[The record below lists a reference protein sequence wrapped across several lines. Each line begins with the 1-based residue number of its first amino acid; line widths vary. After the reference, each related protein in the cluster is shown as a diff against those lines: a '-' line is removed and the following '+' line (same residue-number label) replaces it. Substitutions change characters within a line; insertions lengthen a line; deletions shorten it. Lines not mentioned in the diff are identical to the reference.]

1 MNKDAKP
8 INKGYGI
15 VMRLRHIE
23 IFQAI
28 RQTGSISAAAQLLHV
43 SQPAVTKVL
52 QHAEQ
57 QLGFPLFLRVRGK
70 LQATPEALELEREVD
85 KVTESLQGVRRL
97 AQSLRREPG
106 HSLRIGATPALALSL
121 LPPAIQQWTAQFPDI
136 ACELS
141 SAHSRELMQ
150 NLLMREVD
158 VALTLQLPDHPGLKA
173 KALAS
178 GVLVALAPKGYWPEK
193 DSGQPLPLL
202 ALAGAPLI
210 GLSSADPLAAR
221 LDSYLEAVEPPP
233 RVRIAVQTYSLARAM
248 VESGAGVAVIDP
260 FTALGASSATTTIR
274 PLAPPLPITL
284 YAVTRATEPPP
295 HTLGDLLQIFS
306 SRAQIQLQTLVPC
319 GSELARDSGVTV
331 NKDAD

>member
-1 MNKDAKP
+1 MHKDGNP
-8 INKGYGI
+8 INKGYGLA
-15 VMRLRHIE
+15 MRLRHIE

-43 SQPAVTKVL
+43 SQPAVSKVL

-57 QLGFPLFLRVRGK
+57 QLGFALFLRVRGK
-70 LQATPEALELEREVD
+70 LQPTPEALELEREVD
-85 KVTESLQGVRRL
+85 KVSESLQGVRRL

-121 LPPAIQQWTAQFPDI
+121 LPPAIHEWTRRYPDI

-141 SAHSRELMQ
+141 SAHSRELVQ

-158 VALTLQLPDHPGLKA
+158 VALTLQPPDHPALKA
-173 KALAS
+173 QALAS
-178 GVLVALAPKGYWPEK
+178 GVLVALAPEGYWPTTEA
-193 DSGQPLPLL
+193 GTPLPLM
-202 ALAGAPLI
+202 ALADAPMI

-233 RVRIAVQTYSLARAM
+233 RIRIAVQTYSLARAM

-260 FTALGASSATTTIR
+260 FTALGASPGTTTLR

-284 YAVTRATEPPP
+284 YAVTRASEPPP
-295 HTLGDLLQIFS
+295 HTLDELLQIFS
-306 SRAQIQLQTLVPC
+306 RRAREQLDNLMPGQP
-319 GSELARDSGVTV
+319 
-331 NKDAD
+331 

>member
-1 MNKDAKP
+1 MNKDASP
-8 INKGYGI
+8 INKGYGLA
-15 VMRLRHIE
+15 MRLRHIE

-28 RQTGSISAAAQLLHV
+28 RQTGTVSGAAQLLHV
-43 SQPAVTKVL
+43 SQPAVSKVL

-85 KVTESLQGVRRL
+85 KVSESLQGVRRL
-97 AQSLRREPG
+97 AQNLRRAPG

-121 LPPAIQQWTAQFPDI
+121 LPPAIHEWTTRYPDI

-141 SAHSRELMQ
+141 SAHSRELTQ

-173 KALAS
+173 EALAS
-178 GVLVALAPKGYWPEK
+178 GVLVALAPKGYWPEEDAGK
-193 DSGQPLPLL
+193 PLSLI

-233 RVRIAVQTYSLARAM
+233 RVHIAVQTYSLARAM
-248 VESGAGVAVIDP
+248 VESGAGLAVIDP
-260 FTALGASSATTTIR
+260 FTALGASPSVTTIR

-284 YAVTRATEPPP
+284 YAVTRAAEPPP
-295 HTLGDLLQIFS
+295 HTLNDLLRIFS
-306 SRAQIQLQTLVPC
+306 RRAQEQLEHLIPLNT
-319 GSELARDSGVTV
+319 
-331 NKDAD
+331 

>member
-1 MNKDAKP
+1 
-8 INKGYGI
+8 
-15 VMRLRHIE
+15 MRLRHIE

-121 LPPAIQQWTAQFPDI
+121 LPPAIHEWTERYPDI

-141 SAHSRELMQ
+141 SAHSRELVQ

-158 VALTLQLPDHPGLKA
+158 VALTLQRPDHPGLKA
-173 KALAS
+173 QALAS
-178 GVLVALAPKGYWPEK
+178 GVLVALAPAGYWSAAEV
-193 DSGQPLPLL
+193 GTPLPLM
-202 ALAGAPLI
+202 ALADAPLI

-221 LDSYLEAVEPPP
+221 LDSYLEAVAPPP

-248 VESGAGVAVIDP
+248 VESGAGLAVIDP
-260 FTALGASSATTTIR
+260 FTALGASSTATAIR
-274 PLAPPLPITL
+274 PLTPPLPITL

-295 HTLGDLLQIFS
+295 HTLNDLLQVFGR
-306 SRAQIQLQTLVPC
+306 RAQEQLDRLIPAQR
-319 GSELARDSGVTV
+319 EMQE
-331 NKDAD
+331 

>member
-1 MNKDAKP
+1 
-8 INKGYGI
+8 
-15 VMRLRHIE
+15 MRLRHIE

-28 RQTGSISAAAQLLHV
+28 RQTGSVSGAAQLLHV
-43 SQPAVTKVL
+43 SQPAVSKVL

-106 HSLRIGATPALALSL
+106 HSVRIGAIPALALSL
-121 LPPAIQQWTAQFPDI
+121 LPPAINEWTQRYPDI
-136 ACELS
+136 VCELS

-158 VALTLQLPDHPGLKA
+158 VALTLQPPDHPGLKA
-173 KALAS
+173 QVLAC
-178 GVLVALAPKGYWPEK
+178 GVLVALAPLGYWA
-193 DSGQPLPLL
+193 DDALGQPLPLIE
-202 ALAGAPLI
+202 LAGAPLI

-248 VESGAGVAVIDP
+248 VESGAGLAVIDP
-260 FTALGASSATTTIR
+260 FTALGASPATTAIR
-274 PLAPPLPITL
+274 PLAPALPITL
-284 YAVTRATEPPP
+284 YAVTRADESPP
-295 HTLGDLLQIFS
+295 HTLSDLLQVFS
-306 SRAQIQLQTLVPC
+306 RRAQAQLDRLIP
-319 GSELARDSGVTV
+319 
-331 NKDAD
+331 

>member
-1 MNKDAKP
+1 MHKDAKP
-8 INKGYGI
+8 IDKGYGLA
-15 VMRLRHIE
+15 MRLRHIE

-43 SQPAVTKVL
+43 SQPAVSKVL

-85 KVTESLQGVRRL
+85 KVSESLQGVRRL

-121 LPPAIQQWTAQFPDI
+121 LPPAIHEWTERYPDI

-141 SAHSRELMQ
+141 SAHSRELVQ
-150 NLLMREVD
+150 NLLMREID
-158 VALTLQLPDHPGLKA
+158 LALTLQRPDHPGLKA
-173 KALAS
+173 QALAS
-178 GVLVALAPKGYWPEK
+178 GVLVALAPSGYWSAVEA
-193 DSGQPLPLL
+193 GTPLPLM

-248 VESGAGVAVIDP
+248 VESGAGLAVIDP
-260 FTALGASSATTTIR
+260 FTALGASCAATTIR
-274 PLAPPLPITL
+274 PLTPPLPIIL
-284 YAVTRATEPPP
+284 YAVTRAAEPPP
-295 HTLGDLLQIFS
+295 HTLNDLLQVFS
-306 SRAQIQLQTLVPC
+306 RRAQEQLDRLIP
-319 GSELARDSGVTV
+319 SRR
-331 NKDAD
+331 

>member
-1 MNKDAKP
+1 
-8 INKGYGI
+8 
-15 VMRLRHIE
+15 MRLRHIE

-28 RQTGSISAAAQLLHV
+28 RQTGSVSAAAQLLHV

-57 QLGFPLFLRVRGK
+57 QLGFPLFLRLRGK

-121 LPPAIQQWTAQFPDI
+121 LPPAIRQWTAQFPDI
-136 ACELS
+136 TCELS

-173 KALAS
+173 QALAS
-178 GVLVALAPKGYWPEK
+178 GVLVALAPKGYWPEEET
-193 DSGQPLPLL
+193 GQPLPLM

-260 FTALGASSATTTIR
+260 FTALGASPTSTVIR

-306 SRAQIQLQTLVPC
+306 RRAQIQLQTLVPV
-319 GSELARDSGVTV
+319 GAGLPAIAVAPSTHE
-331 NKDAD
+331 

>member
-1 MNKDAKP
+1 MNKDVRP
-8 INKGYGI
+8 INEGYGL

-121 LPPAIQQWTAQFPDI
+121 LPPAIHEWTTRYPDS

-173 KALAS
+173 QPLAA
-178 GVLVALAPKGYWPEK
+178 GVLVALAPKDFWPLADVGK
-193 DSGQPLPLL
+193 PLPLM

-295 HTLGDLLQIFS
+295 HTLNHLLQIFS
-306 SRAQIQLQTLVPC
+306 DRAKKQLDELVP
-319 GSELARDSGVTV
+319 L
-331 NKDAD
+331 

>member
-1 MNKDAKP
+1 
-8 INKGYGI
+8 
-15 VMRLRHIE
+15 MRLRHIE

-28 RQTGSISAAAQLLHV
+28 RQTGSVSGAAQLLHV
-43 SQPAVTKVL
+43 SQPAVSKVL

-106 HSLRIGATPALALSL
+106 HSVRIGAIPALALSL
-121 LPPAIQQWTAQFPDI
+121 LPPAINEWTQRYPDI
-136 ACELS
+136 VCELS

-158 VALTLQLPDHPGLKA
+158 VALTLQPPDHPGLKA
-173 KALAS
+173 QPLAC
-178 GVLVALAPKGYWPEK
+178 GVLVALAPLGYWT
-193 DSGQPLPLL
+193 DDALGQPLPLIE
-202 ALAGAPLI
+202 LAGAPLI

-221 LDSYLEAVEPPP
+221 LDSYLEAVDPPP

-248 VESGAGVAVIDP
+248 VESGAGLAVIDP
-260 FTALGASSATTTIR
+260 FTALGAS
-274 PLAPPLPITL
+274 
-284 YAVTRATEPPP
+284 PPP
-295 HTLGDLLQIFS
+295 RRFDLWHPRYR
-306 SRAQIQLQTLVPC
+306 SRCMQSPAPTNRHPIP
-319 GSELARDSGVTV
+319 
-331 NKDAD
+331 